1 MRSYTSCLLALS
13 VLASCSKSGSGP
25 DSMPATPPSIPG
37 GVPPVIRSAGQ
48 DTGTRVRPGPAV
60 QLTPEEDIVFTDP
73 DNPEASLPE
82 LSTLLATAPKRRG
95 SWEQSETIAKRRAA
109 REGKPLLIWFTDS
122 ARSPMCKALSQE
134 LFSNPEFEAWA
145 AEKLVRLRVDANV
158 VVDDA
163 DISLGEKENRL
174 VEIRAYVT
182 RMKRQYKVL
191 GHPVLLMLN
200 PSGEVLGTYR
210 GYKRG
215 EADYKWGL
223 IKQAEAA
230 SAHSYQ
236 AWRKS
241 LEKKGY
247 REWRDRQDR
256 KVFAKLTNYSKG
268 TLTLIEPDGTRSRT
282 HENKLSDEDRAW
294 LAEQKRMRGL

>member
-13 VLASCSKSGSGP
+13 VLASCSKSGPGANSL
-25 DSMPATPPSIPG
+25 PATPPSIPG
-37 GVPPVIRSAGQ
+37 AVPPVIRSPGQ

-82 LSTLLATAPKRRG
+82 LSTLLATAPRRRG
-95 SWEQSETIAKRRAA
+95 PWEQSETIAKRRAA

-134 LFSNPEFEAWA
+134 LFSNPDFEAWA
-145 AEKLVRLRVDANV
+145 AEKLVRLRVDTNV
-158 VVDDA
+158 VVDDP

-174 VEIRAYVT
+174 VEVRAYVT
-182 RMKRQYKVL
+182 RIKRQYKIL
-191 GHPVLLMLN
+191 GHPVMLMLN

-230 SAHSYQ
+230 SAHSHQ

-256 KVFAKLTNYSKG
+256 KVFAKLINYSKG

-282 HENKLSDEDRAW
+282 HENKLSDDDRAW